1 MWVFRSLEKFGK
13 SFKIVFKI
21 EKIFFEDFEDIV
33 VCFLRDL
40 LEFGINIC
48 IGGLYWKNI
57 DYLKK
62 LLIIEIIDL
71 FISDIYFICII
82 IFDFYENEFIVK
94 VLVDFY
100 VMMIILYCLRV
111 VKYGG
116 KYYVFDNE
124 ILWVLKGM

>member
-1 MWVFRSLEKFGK
+1 MY
-13 SFKIVFKI
+13 
-21 EKIFFEDFEDIV
+21 
-33 VCFLRDL
+33 FLRDL

-57 DYLKK
+57 DFLKK
-62 LLIIEIIDL
+62 LLIIEIIKL
-71 FISDIYFICII
+71 FISDIYFIWII

-94 VLVDFY
+94 VLVYFY
-100 VMMIILYCLRV
+100 VMMIILYFLWV

>member
-1 MWVFRSLEKFGK
+1 MY
-13 SFKIVFKI
+13 
-21 EKIFFEDFEDIV
+21 EDLV
-33 VCFLRDL
+33 VYFLRDL
-40 LEFGINIC
+40 LEFGKNIC

-57 DYLKK
+57 DFLKK
-62 LLIIEIIDL
+62 LLIIEIIEL
-71 FISDIYFICII
+71 FISDIYFIWII

-100 VMMIILYCLRV
+100 VMMIILYFLWV